1 MELQRR
7 EEGGDE
13 VTLGM
18 AAADVAGTGETL
30 DRDRAVGRGP
40 VEGPLSRG
48 SLSSTSSADI
58 CLGFPARDPLGPWAK
73 GLVCATS
80 VPNGHA
86 AFAAR
91 LLTWKAPGL
100 TSIDLVPRTDGSGDN
115 SMGLVFSLCV

>member
-1 MELQRR
+1 MELEWR

-30 DRDRAVGRGP
+30 DRDRAVGSGP

-58 CLGFPARDPLGPWAK
+58 CLGFPGRGPLGLVK

-80 VPNGHA
+80 VPNGDA

-91 LLTWKAPGL
+91 LLAWKAPGL
-100 TSIDLVPRTDGSGDN
+100 TSMDLVPRTDGSGDN
-115 SMGLVFSLCV
+115 GMGLASFSLCV